1 MKKITMLACA
11 CLVILGCKEKKETET
26 EAAAE
31 AMETAEMGET
41 AEAEWIVLFDGT
53 SFDGWKG
60 YNQQGVPD
68 AWTIEDGAMVL
79 TPPEQRPEGANYNLV
94 TESAYKNFVLS
105 LEWQISEGG
114 NSGVFWGVE
123 ELDRFG
129 QPYETGPEIQVLDNE
144 KHPDAKAGTT
154 HQAGALYDM
163 IAPARDVTN
172 PVGEWNTMEIT
183 VDYEGQ
189 SGKVVLN
196 GTELLTFPLGNEA
209 WDAMVAD
216 SKFDGWEG
224 FGKFPEGKIGLQDHG
239 DKVAFRNIK
248 LKPL

>member
-1 MKKITMLACA
+1 MRKVILLAC
-11 CLVILGCKEKKETET
+11 CLFAVAACKENKETQAEEVADTSET
-26 EAAAE
+26 AAAE
-31 AMETAEMGET
+31 SDASD
-41 AEAEWIVLFDGT
+41 WIVLFDGT

-60 YNQQGVPD
+60 YNQDGVPD
-68 AWTIEDGAMVL
+68 TWSIEDGAMVF
-79 TPPEQRPEGANYNLV
+79 TPPADRPDGASYNLV
-94 TESAYKNFVLS
+94 TESKFENFVLS

-123 ELDRFG
+123 ELEQFG
-129 QPYETGPEIQVLDNE
+129 QPYQTGPEIQVLDNE

-163 IAPARDVTN
+163 IAPSEDVTR

-183 VDYEGQ
+183 IDYAGET
-189 SGKVVLN
+189 GKVVMN
-196 GTELLTFPLGNEA
+196 GTELLTFPLGNDA

-224 FGKFPEGKIGLQDHG
+224 FGQYHEGKIGLQDHG
-239 DKVAFRNIK
+239 DRVAFRNIK
-248 LKPL
+248 IKPL